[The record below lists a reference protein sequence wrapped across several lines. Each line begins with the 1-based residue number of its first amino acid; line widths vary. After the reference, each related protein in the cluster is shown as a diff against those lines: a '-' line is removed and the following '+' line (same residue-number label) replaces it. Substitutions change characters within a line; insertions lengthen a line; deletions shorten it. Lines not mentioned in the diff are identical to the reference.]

1 MTGTRDVPETEAT
14 MTTTPTATDAAA
26 GSPREHRLR
35 VPGAELH
42 YEVRG
47 SGPLLLT
54 VAQPMTSGPFA
65 PVAEQLAAT
74 RTVVTYDPR
83 GVGRSTVDDPSRDVT
98 PEDEA
103 DDLAAVVDA
112 VGGGPADVLGSSGG
126 AVAALALAVRHP
138 GHVRTVVAHE
148 PPLAE
153 LLPDAAAVRA
163 AVDAVQAAYR
173 SGGAGAGW
181 GAFVSLVVHEG
192 EVPADG
198 VPPAAWPPHG
208 GGEDTAG
215 SAGSPDA
222 EDDQA
227 ADGAPGAGAAPAR
240 TPKDDADDALFF
252 LRMLVPFTRWHAPL
266 DALRAGPR
274 VVPAIGAASGAQ
286 IARRATDA
294 LAAHLGTTAVVLP
307 GGHAGFMD
315 DPEAFAAA
323 LLAVLEPV

>member
-1 MTGTRDVPETEAT
+1 
-14 MTTTPTATDAAA
+14 MTTTPTSTGTTART
-26 GSPREHRLR
+26 PREHRLR

-65 PVAEQLAAT
+65 AVADLLAAH

-83 GVGRSTVDDPSRDVT
+83 GVGRSTVDDPARDVT

-126 AVAALALAVRHP
+126 GVAALALAVRHP

-148 PPLAE
+148 PPLCE
-153 LLPDAAAVRA
+153 LLEDAPHLRD
-163 AVDAVQAAYR
+163 AVDAVQATYR
-173 SGGAGAGW
+173 AAGAGAAW

-192 EVPADG
+192 PVGPDG

-208 GGEDTAG
+208 AG
-215 SAGSPDA
+215 
-222 EDDQA
+222 Q
-227 ADGAPGAGAAPAR
+227 DGAGQDGAGQDGGDPGSTGDPAAAAPPR
-240 TPKDDADDALFF
+240 TAKDDADDELFF
-252 LRMLVPFTRWHAPL
+252 LRMLVPFTRWHAPVE
-266 DALRAGPR
+266 ALRDGTPH
-274 VVPAIGAASGAQ
+274 VVPAVGATSGAQ

-294 LAAHLGTTAVVLP
+294 LADRLGTTSVVLP
-307 GGHAGFMD
+307 GGHAGFME
-315 DPEAFAAA
+315 DPEAFATA
-323 LLAVLEPV
+323 LLTLLASR